1 MTGGGQKLVNL
12 TIPGNSLFM
21 KILKLKKKIPI
32 KNSLIALF
40 VLEILLIS
48 LGSII
53 VEFAPML
60 FVEIVQNHW
69 LIDSGPAICVW
80 CIILILTSKK
90 RRNKYWVLFKLYA
103 RIWFIVEMW
112 KWLNC
117 KHWNLVEVKIMK
129 VCWERYRVSSI
140 RSRNWMVKMTVWN
153 NKNRCYKSNW
163 KRYARQI
170 PKSSSQSPKSKNK
183 LEMTILMTTADAL
196 KLFIDLSLILL
207 I

>member
-60 FVEIVQNHW
+60 FVEIVQNH
-69 LIDSGPAICVW
+69 
-80 CIILILTSKK
+80 
-90 RRNKYWVLFKLYA
+90 
-103 RIWFIVEMW
+103 
-112 KWLNC
+112 
-117 KHWNLVEVKIMK
+117 
-129 VCWERYRVSSI
+129 
-140 RSRNWMVKMTVWN
+140 
-153 NKNRCYKSNW
+153 
-163 KRYARQI
+163 
-170 PKSSSQSPKSKNK
+170 
-183 LEMTILMTTADAL
+183 
-196 KLFIDLSLILL
+196 
-207 I
+207 